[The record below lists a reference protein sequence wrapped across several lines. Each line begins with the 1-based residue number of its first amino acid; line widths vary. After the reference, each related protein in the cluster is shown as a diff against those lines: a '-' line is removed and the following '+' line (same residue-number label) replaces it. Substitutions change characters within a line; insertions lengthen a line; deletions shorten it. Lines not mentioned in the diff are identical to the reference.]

1 MFKGVAAARIA
12 RRTINQ
18 LNDMIVEVWLT
29 VQAMPEHD
37 QRTQVMMVCVATLS
51 SAGGA
56 TTNSTSHTSLFNDAD
71 ICYVRF
77 RI

>member
-37 QRTQVMMVCVATLS
+37 QRTQVIMVCVAPPALLS
-51 SAGGA
+51 VA
-56 TTNSTSHTSLFNDAD
+56 TTNSTSHTSLF
-71 ICYVRF
+71 CVRF
-77 RI
+77 RL